1 MSQKLRVALV
11 RGPIVFIGGS
21 QNNEATP
28 AIGLAYLASYI
39 RSRGYDPI
47 IIDAIGEGINHC
59 WPIKNYPGFS
69 CQGLLFDTIIEK
81 IPKNS
86 DVIGFSGMFS
96 GEWPVQKILIRQI
109 RENFPKALIVAGG
122 EHITALTEFSLREC
136 PSIDVCVRGEGETI
150 FYELLETYSETG
162 GYNNVSGIGFL
173 DKQGQFI
180 LTGNTRTTR
189 LEDIDQLPYPY
200 WPKGYLEK
208 FWVAGKSFGIG
219 SERDMPFQFSR
230 GCPYKCTFCSNPGMW
245 TTKYV
250 MRSVSNAID
259 EIKFYIEKYNI
270 TSIQVYDLTAI
281 ISKSWIREFCNRLIQ
296 ENIKINWSLPSG
308 TRSEVLD
315 EELLTLLKKT
325 GCNYL
330 VYAPE
335 SGSRKTLKMIKKRM
349 ILENLTRSVL
359 MAERAGIIC
368 RVNLIIGFPSETWR
382 EVFQTILYGLK
393 MSIKGIND
401 VPLFIYSP
409 YPGSELFHDLIASKK
424 LDINDDYF
432 FSLTSLNGS
441 YLTVRKVVC
450 YSPTIN
456 STILGFVR
464 AYFILLNYVISYLF
478 YPNRIIR
485 TIKNLYSNKASTV
498 FEHRLKDFLNRIYLH
513 DN

>member
-11 RGPIVFIGGS
+11 RGPIVFIDGA

-39 RSRGYDPI
+39 RRRGYDSI
-47 IIDAIGEGINHC
+47 IIDAIGEGINRC
-59 WPIKNYPGFS
+59 WSLNSYPGFS
-69 CQGLLFDTIIEK
+69 CRGLPFDEIIER

-109 RENFPKALIVAGG
+109 SENFPEALIIAGG

-136 PSIDVCVRGEGETI
+136 PSIDVCVRGEGERTL
-150 FYELLETYSETG
+150 YELLETYGQTG

-173 DKQGQFI
+173 DNQGQFI
-180 LTGNTRTTR
+180 LTGNTRTSR
-189 LEDIDQLPYPY
+189 LEDLDQLPYPY

-208 FWVAGKSFGIG
+208 FWAAGKSFGIR

-230 GCPYKCTFCSNPGMW
+230 GCPYKCTFCSNPEMW
-245 TTKYV
+245 STKYV
-250 MRSVSNAID
+250 LRSVSKVID
-259 EIKFYIEKYNI
+259 EIKYYIEKYNI

-315 EELLTLLKKT
+315 EELLILLKKT

-349 ILENLTRSVL
+349 LLENLTSSVL
-359 MAERAGIIC
+359 TAERKGIIC
-368 RVNLIIGFPSETWR
+368 RVNLIIGFPSETWQ

-393 MSIKGIND
+393 MSIKGVND

-441 YLTVRKVVC
+441 YLTVKKVVC

-456 STILGFVR
+456 STILGIVR
-464 AYFILLNYVISYLF
+464 AYFVLLNYAISYLF
-478 YPNRIIR
+478 HPSRIIR
-485 TIKNLYSNKASTV
+485 TIRNLQTNKASTV
-498 FEHRLKDFLNRIYLH
+498 FEHRLIDYLNRILFKQ
-513 DN
+513 